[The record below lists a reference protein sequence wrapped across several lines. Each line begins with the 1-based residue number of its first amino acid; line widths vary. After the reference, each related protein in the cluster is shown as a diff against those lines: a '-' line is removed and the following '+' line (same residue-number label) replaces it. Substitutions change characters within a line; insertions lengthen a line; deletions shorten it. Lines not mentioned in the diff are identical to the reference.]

1 MAAEQRRSFLF
12 HPVDPQKPYPS
23 PVNTEIPLPR
33 FVEAYALSLHWY
45 KPYVWI
51 SKAYL
56 PRPLW
61 VRALL
66 PRVIWTGVGPK
77 LLKVMAPKSP
87 GDSANGGERR
97 EEDERRGKDKKEG
110 KKNERVKRVKLV
122 GGQVGREIPMK
133 NHQG

>member
-1 MAAEQRRSFLF
+1 MHFLYNGTN
-12 HPVDPQKPYPS
+12 HMCGSLKQ
-23 PVNTEIPLPR
+23 ICLGPLG
-33 FVEAYALSLHWY
+33 
-45 KPYVWI
+45 
-51 SKAYL
+51 
-56 PRPLW
+56 

-97 EEDERRGKDKKEG
+97 GEKGEEDERRGKDKKEE

-122 GGQVGREIPMK
+122 GGQVGPRNSYEE
-133 NHQG
+133 HGLVELGF

>member
-1 MAAEQRRSFLF
+1 M
-12 HPVDPQKPYPS
+12 
-23 PVNTEIPLPR
+23 
-33 FVEAYALSLHWY
+33 
-45 KPYVWI
+45 WI
-51 SKAYL
+51 SKANL
-56 PRPLW
+56 PRPL
-61 VRALL
+61 RALL

-122 GGQVGREIPMK
+122 GGQVGPRNSYEE
-133 NHQG
+133 HGLVELGF